1 MTSPQENDAG
11 GMDKRLSDEIDRIIA
26 EYRRW
31 GYDRA
36 AICSRSFEIEEQA
49 RNNLAEEDGGMS
61 IEEERD
67 RAAGQ
72 RWLEEL
78 EAAREAV
85 EALGGA
91 GMEPAAERDLDHIH
105 LILDQMR
112 DRELERVD
120 PTKKAAVAINPLPA
134 YSTVSAV
141 RSALDSLDFRPV
153 RTEDVR
159 GWGKGYL
166 DDCEEAV
173 SLNLRFTVEKDDGAW
188 SLYVTPDTVRS
199 MPEFASKMIHRVDDL
214 PSLDAAI
221 EAAEDFRA
229 VTVARVLNVPPIK
242 EPDWHLMIQPAGRE
256 GMTGHAAPHIAV
268 LLAKDKA
275 GSPAEVVH
283 SIYLHQRPSASVFEL
298 TQEAGKWAEG
308 FRAAMSKTQP
318 DTRVITH
325 TKPMEWSAGPS
336 APSHLQRSSLG
347 HLRGLDSGAED
358 WISGAK
364 EVRGDVVKLG
374 ASSHKHDNLF
384 ICDDHTADAALRAS
398 VDRAVQAVDH
408 AIGVVER
415 YQEKVR
421 EAVAE
426 KSAKPQQQALGA
438 GPSL

>member
-1 MTSPQENDAG
+1 MILPQENDAG
-11 GMDKRLSDEIDRIIA
+11 GMDQRLSDEIDRIIA

-78 EAAREAV
+78 EAAREVV

-120 PTKKAAVAINPLPA
+120 PTKKATVAINPLPA

-229 VTVARVLNVPPIK
+229 VTVARLLNVPPIK
-242 EPDWHLMIQPAGRE
+242 EPDWMLSIEPSGRE
-256 GMTGHAAPHIAV
+256 GAKGDRAPHVAV
-268 LLAKDKA
+268 FLYKDKA
-275 GSPAEVVH
+275 GSVAERVH
-283 SIYLHQRPSASVFEL
+283 ALYLHQNPDSSAFEL
-298 TQEAGKWAEG
+298 TQEAGKWADG
-308 FRAAMSKTQP
+308 FRSAIHRTMP
-318 DTRVITH
+318 H
-325 TKPMEWSAGPS
+325 TKLIIQQKPMEWEA
-336 APSHLQRSSLG
+336 AP
-347 HLRGLDSGAED
+347 
-358 WISGAK
+358 
-364 EVRGDVVKLG
+364 
-374 ASSHKHDNLF
+374 
-384 ICDDHTADAALRAS
+384 
-398 VDRAVQAVDH
+398 
-408 AIGVVER
+408 
-415 YQEKVR
+415 
-421 EAVAE
+421 
-426 KSAKPQQQALGA
+426 KPQQALGA
-438 GPSL
+438 GPSI